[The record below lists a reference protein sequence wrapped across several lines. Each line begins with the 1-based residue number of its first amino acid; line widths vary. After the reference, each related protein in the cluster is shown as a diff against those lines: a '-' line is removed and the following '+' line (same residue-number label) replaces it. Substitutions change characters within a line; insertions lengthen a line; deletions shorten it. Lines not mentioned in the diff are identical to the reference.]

1 MNQRI
6 GYVSQR
12 LDGGWTPVFPTETAA
27 RQYLRQLAISANRQR
42 IALPVFVDIPDV
54 APKPSV
60 VLGDGTRVRWHVG
73 RSVFVA
79 LLTDYAT
86 VVDLAKVLP
95 VVDADLDALQA
106 LAADTVAWA
115 AAGGVDAG

>member
-6 GYVSQR
+6 GFTSQL
-12 LDGGWTPVFPTETAA
+12 LDGTWTPVFPTETAA
-27 RQYLRQLAISANRQR
+27 RQYLRQMAFTAHRQR
-42 IALPVFVDIPDV
+42 MALPVSVDIPDV
-54 APKPSV
+54 APRPAV
-60 VLGDGTRVRWHVG
+60 VLGDGTRVRWHVA
-73 RSVFVA
+73 RAVYVA

-106 LAADTVAWA
+106 LAADTVAWT
-115 AAGGVDAG
+115 AAGGTDAN

>member
-12 LDGGWTPVFPTETAA
+12 LDGAWTPVFPTETAA
-27 RQYLRQLAISANRQR
+27 RQYLRQMAVAAVRDR
-42 IALPVFVDIPDV
+42 IALPVVVDIPDV
-54 APKPSV
+54 APRPSV
-60 VLGDGTRVRWHVG
+60 VLGDGTRVRWNTT
-73 RSVFVA
+73 RSVYVA
-79 LLTDYAT
+79 LMTDYAT

-106 LAADTVAWA
+106 LRADTNAWA
-115 AAGGVDAG
+115 AAGGTDAG

>member
-6 GYVSQR
+6 GFTSLR
-12 LDGGWTPVFPTETAA
+12 LDGAWTPVFPTETAA
-27 RQYLRQLAISANRQR
+27 RQYLRQLAITPQRGR
-42 IALPVFVDIPDV
+42 IALPVFVEIPDV
-54 APKPSV
+54 APKPTV
-60 VLGDGTRVRWHVG
+60 VLSDGTRVRWHVA
-73 RSVFVA
+73 RAVYVA
-79 LLTDYAT
+79 LMTDYAT

-106 LAADTVAWA
+106 LPAETVAWT